1 MQEQVCP
8 KLQVHGTEM
17 GEVDPYDYLGDVV
30 ANDGKNNKNLQKR
43 LACGMGQISQVM
55 NLLDLVSFGQHY
67 VEIAL
72 PLRQSLFLS
81 SLLSNIEVWHGMKSM
96 EVEAL
101 EILDRMLLRKILN
114 APQTTPKESLYLEL
128 GLIPVGIILKMRRII
143 YLHYLLN
150 RPRNEMLAQVFWAQ

>member
-1 MQEQVCP
+1 
-8 KLQVHGTEM
+8 
-17 GEVDPYDYLGDVV
+17 
-30 ANDGKNNKNLQKR
+30 
-43 LACGMGQISQVM
+43 
-55 NLLDLVSFGQHY
+55 
-67 VEIAL
+67 
-72 PLRQSLFLS
+72 
-81 SLLSNIEVWHGMKSM
+81 MKSM

-150 RPRNEMLAQVFWAQ
+150 RPRNEMLAQVFWGQ